1 MINPLPS
8 RTSFSRMILV
18 TGAAGFIGYHVCKR
32 LLDAGENVIGV
43 DCFTPYYDVALK
55 HKRLAQI
62 ETLPNFKFHHLDLAD
77 QQATQTLFATSGI
90 THVVHLAAQ
99 PGVRAALIDPHPYVH
114 SNITGFLNIL
124 EGARHHKIAHFV
136 YASSSSVY
144 GLNQQLP
151 FSEHHSADHPV
162 SLYAAT
168 KRASE
173 MMAHSYADLFHI
185 PTTALRFFT
194 VYGPWGRPDMA
205 VYQFTDKISR
215 GVPIDVANNGEV
227 WRDFTYIDD
236 VVEGVVRLLDHA
248 PSAHPDFNA
257 HQPDLASSRAPY
269 RVYNIGNDKPE
280 KLDDLI
286 TMIETQLGL
295 KATRNVTPLPL
306 GDVLETRADITAL
319 QSAVGFSPSTPLKEG
334 VKRFIAWY
342 QDYHE
347 HKT

>member
-1 MINPLPS
+1 MMSPPPITSLP
-8 RTSFSRMILV
+8 RVILV
-18 TGAAGFIGYHVCKR
+18 TGAAGFIGYHVCQR
-32 LLDAGENVIGV
+32 LLNAGEKVVGV
-43 DCFTPYYDVALK
+43 DSFTPYYDVKLK
-55 HKRLAQI
+55 HNRLAKI
-62 ETLPNFKFHHLDLAD
+62 KTHPCFTFHQLDLAD
-77 QQATQTLFATSGI
+77 AKATQNLFQTSGI
-90 THVVHLAAQ
+90 THIIHLAAQ
-99 PGVRAALIDPHPYVH
+99 PGVRAALSDPHPYIH

-124 EGARHHKIAHFV
+124 EGARHSKVAYLV

-151 FSEHHSADHPV
+151 FSEQHSADHPV

-215 GVPIDVANNGEV
+215 GIPIDVANNGEV
-227 WRDFTYIDD
+227 WRDFTYVDD
-236 VVEGVVRLLDHA
+236 VVEGIVRLLDHVPCA
-248 PSAHPDFNA
+248 DPYFNA
-257 HQPDLASSRAPY
+257 HQPDLARSRAPY

-286 TMIETQLGL
+286 TIIETQLGL
-295 KATRNVTPLPL
+295 KAKRNVIPLPL

-319 QSAVGFSPSTPLKEG
+319 QNAIGFSPSTPLDEG

-342 QDYHE
+342 QNDHE
-347 HKT
+347 HQT